1 MMRKVFE
8 NESGD
13 KVITL
18 SKNTVAIVNG
28 DCITIN
34 QLDPL
39 GKGNPYKYTSV
50 YVKTDEIIKLGVE
63 LRNMSKEIPQEVIEQ
78 LESIRAEG
86 KYNMFDAHQ
95 VYNECI
101 KKNYHMSMEY
111 LVKDDGR
118 IDSDKY
124 LSALKEVGNQRREK

>member
-1 MMRKVFE
+1 MMKPFK

-13 KVITL
+13 KVIEL
-18 SKNTVAIVNG
+18 SKDTVAIVNG

-39 GKGNPYKYTSV
+39 GKGDPFKYSSIF
-50 YVKTDEIIKLGVE
+50 VKTDEIIKLGVE
-63 LRNMSKEIPQEVIEQ
+63 LRKMSEKIPQEVIEQ

-86 KYNMFDAHQ
+86 KHNMFDAHQ

-101 KKNYHMSMEY
+101 KKNYVMSMEY

-118 IDSDKY
+118 IDSERY
-124 LSALKEVGNQRREK
+124 LNALKEVGNQRREE